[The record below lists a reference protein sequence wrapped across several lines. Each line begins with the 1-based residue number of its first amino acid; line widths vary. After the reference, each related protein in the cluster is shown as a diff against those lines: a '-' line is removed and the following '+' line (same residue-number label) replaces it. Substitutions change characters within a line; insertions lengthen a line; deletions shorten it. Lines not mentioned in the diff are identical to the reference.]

1 MEKFV
6 GKFISRNK
14 LFDEKKDEN
23 LYFNELG
30 MKIMLL
36 LRRIVG
42 DNGKIPNKEK
52 EKIKFLEE
60 TGRHVNDTSSRSND
74 FIVSFWPYFA

>member
-42 DNGKIPNKEK
+42 DNGKIPKN
-52 EKIKFLEE
+52 
-60 TGRHVNDTSSRSND
+60 
-74 FIVSFWPYFA
+74 YF